1 MINKIM
7 QGMSMKKI
15 YTLFIFLVLF
25 SACSKGKEFNEN
37 NISARE
43 NIVFDNISS
52 RLDYK
57 NAGRVSYNKNMEY
70 AALLDISKEADFEKY
85 FVKYNVN
92 TEYDFPDMPYA
103 LRAVEFLEKGSSLDE
118 AYKHIAVYYINRDN
132 LGIFNFDEYLLPY
145 SENVN
150 NDNISDVQS
159 MYIKGTEAA
168 RQINLSLLKARN
180 MIIYALDNQMK
191 EANDKVKAQAHLM
204 TAISYLAQDR
214 LYNILEIKKH
224 AALWKELGGVDV
236 DIFDKKDN
244 KELTALLTYVAY
256 NENTGVVELI
266 NDGIKKDFLQAAF
279 SKGGIYNYLNDGFYM
294 PVGMALRQSKYAVNP
309 FYMEYETY
317 RDTVSMMKII
327 VSGKENDE
335 NDKIADYDI
344 QNNFDTLYD
353 NEVFILPLNGAVY
366 TIEVK
371 DGNAVKVEFRN
382 PAYFDVSYANYLY
395 NDAAKQKGLP
405 KIVSEYEYNFIQ
417 TDYLVNENG
426 KLNII
431 WNGTIRNQMPDERK
445 LFTFK
450 GVIDCLNNQDNIE
463 KLEKICSSRENM
475 IKAKYLYKNRCGTKQ
490 DCTITSSDISL

>member
-1 MINKIM
+1 
-7 QGMSMKKI
+7 MKRLYI
-15 YTLFIFLVLF
+15 LSAFLVLF
-25 SACSKGKEFNEN
+25 SACDKNAEFNEN
-37 NISARE
+37 NISSEE
-43 NIVFDNISS
+43 NIVFENISS
-52 RLDYK
+52 GLDYQ
-57 NAGRVSYNKNMEY
+57 NAGRVSYNKDMQY
-70 AALLDISKEADFEKY
+70 GALLDVSKEADFEKY
-85 FVKYNVN
+85 FIKYNVD
-92 TEYDFPDMPYA
+92 TEYDFTDMPYA
-103 LRAVEFLEKGSSLDE
+103 LRAVEFLEKGAALSD
-118 AYKHIAVYYINRDN
+118 AYKHIAVYYVNREN
-132 LGIFNFDEYLLPY
+132 LGIFDFNDYVLPY
-145 SENVN
+145 NENVN

-180 MIIYALDNQMK
+180 MIFYALDNQIK
-191 EANDKVKAQAHLM
+191 EASDKVKAQAHLM
-204 TAISYLAQDR
+204 IAISYLAQDR

-224 AALWKELGGVDV
+224 AALWKELGGLEVD
-236 DIFDKKDN
+236 FLNSAEN
-244 KELTALLTYVAY
+244 KQLTALLTYVAY

-266 NDGIKKDFLQAAF
+266 NDGIEKGFLQAAF

-294 PVGMALRQSKYAVNP
+294 PVGTALRQSKYAINP

-317 RDTVSMMKII
+317 RDTASMMKMI

-335 NDKIADYDI
+335 NDKTADYDI

-366 TIEVK
+366 TIEFK

-395 NDAAKQKGLP
+395 NDAARQKGLP

-450 GVIDCLNNQDNIE
+450 GIIDCLNNQDNTD

-475 IKAKYLYKNRCGTKQ
+475 IKAKYIHKNRCGTKQ
-490 DCTITSSDISL
+490 DCTIASSDIEL